1 MPTVT
6 RYNVAKMS
14 PLSILLLL
22 IVGLCAGYIG
32 GLAGV
37 GGGIILV
44 PALVF
49 ILGFSQHLAQ
59 GTSLAI
65 MLPPIGILA
74 AWQYYEQGEMDV
86 KVALVVIA
94 GYLIGNYLGGKL
106 ATNVSDDT
114 LRKVFAVFML
124 IVSIKMLFFTNGN
137 GH

>member
-1 MPTVT
+1 MQ
-6 RYNVAKMS
+6 YDLLKMS

-22 IVGLCAGYIG
+22 LVGLCAGYIG

-74 AWQYYEQGEMDV
+74 AWQYYNQGEMDI

-94 GYLIGNYLGGKL
+94 GYLVGNYLGGKL
-106 ATNVSDDT
+106 AVNVSDET
-114 LRKVFAVFML
+114 LRKIFAVFIL

>member
-1 MPTVT
+1 
-6 RYNVAKMS
+6 MS

>member
-1 MPTVT
+1 
-6 RYNVAKMS
+6 MS
-14 PLSILLLL
+14 LFSILLLL
-22 IVGLCAGYIG
+22 FVGLCAGYVG

-49 ILGFSQHLAQ
+49 ILGFSQHMAQ

-74 AWQYYEQGEMDV
+74 AWQYYRHGEMDV

-114 LRKVFAVFML
+114 LRRIFAVFML
-124 IVSIKMLFFTNGN
+124 IVSIKLLFFTNGN
-137 GH
+137 G

>member
-1 MPTVT
+1 
-6 RYNVAKMS
+6 MS
-14 PLSILLLL
+14 PISILLLL
-22 IVGLCAGYIG
+22 LVGLCAGYIG

-74 AWQYYEQGEMDV
+74 AWQYYEEGQVDIR
-86 KVALVVIA
+86 VALVVIA

-106 ATNVSDDT
+106 ATDISDDT
-114 LRKVFAVFML
+114 LRKIFAVFML
-124 IVSIKMLFFTNGN
+124 IVSIKMLFFTNASGQ
-137 GH
+137 

>member
-1 MPTVT
+1 
-6 RYNVAKMS
+6 MS

-22 IVGLCAGYIG
+22 LLGLCAGYIG

-44 PALVF
+44 PSLVF

-65 MLPPIGILA
+65 MFPPIGILA
-74 AWQYYEQGEMDV
+74 AWQYYEEGQVDIR
-86 KVALVVIA
+86 VALVVIA

-114 LRKVFAVFML
+114 LRKIFAVFML

>member
-1 MPTVT
+1 
-6 RYNVAKMS
+6 MS

-22 IVGLCAGYIG
+22 LLGLCAGYIG

-44 PALVF
+44 PSLVF

-74 AWQYYEQGEMDV
+74 AWQYYEEGQVDIR
-86 KVALVVIA
+86 VALVVIA

-114 LRKVFAVFML
+114 LRKIFAVFML